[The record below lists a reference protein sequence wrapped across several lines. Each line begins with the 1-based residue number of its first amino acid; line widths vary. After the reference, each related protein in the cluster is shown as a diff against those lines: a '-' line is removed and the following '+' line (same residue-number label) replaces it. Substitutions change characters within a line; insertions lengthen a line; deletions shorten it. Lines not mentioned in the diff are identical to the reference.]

1 MSNTVVRLSLP
12 PEIYEELAMIA
23 DISPK
28 MSLEDVIMQTIRTGM
43 PPSLGKVPKPFHDEL
58 MPMNALG
65 DMDLL
70 RIIEGD
76 WPLPEARDDDMF
88 RKFDFTALRT
98 TYASK
103 LLRWRGHP
111 VPIPYEM

>member
-1 MSNTVVRLSLP
+1 MSNTTIRLNLP
-12 PEIYEELAMIA
+12 SEIYEELAMIA
-23 DISPK
+23 DISPE
-28 MSLEDVIMQTIRTGM
+28 MSLEDVVIQTIRSGM
-43 PPSLGKVPKPFHDEL
+43 PPSLGKVPKLFHDEL

-76 WPLPEARDDDMF
+76 SPLPESDNEMF
-88 RKFDFTALRT
+88 KKFNFKTLRT